1 MNGEDKYQIFKL
13 KNKEFTFTV
22 DMSTL
27 PCGLNGAPL
36 RSFPSVFATL
46 IRLSSDR

>member
-36 RSFPSVFATL
+36 RSASSTFATL
-46 IRLSSDR
+46 ICFSSDR

>member
-27 PCGLNGAPL
+27 PCGLNGASL
-36 RSFPSVFATL
+36 RSASYVFATL
-46 IRLSSDR
+46 IYFSSDR

>member
-1 MNGEDKYQIFKL
+1 MNGEDMYQIFKL

-36 RSFPSVFATL
+36 LSASFATL
-46 IRLSSDR
+46 IYFSSDR